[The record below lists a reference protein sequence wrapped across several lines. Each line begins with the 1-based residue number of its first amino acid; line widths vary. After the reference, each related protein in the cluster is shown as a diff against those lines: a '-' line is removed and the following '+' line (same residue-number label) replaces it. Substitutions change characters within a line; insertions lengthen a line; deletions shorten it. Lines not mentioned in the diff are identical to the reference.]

1 MKKIILTLLLTLSA
15 LVNVNAVAAFSL
27 DVDKNGSLS
36 SSNDGL
42 VIFKYLLNPDANNLH
57 TTIANDAAE
66 DRKTS
71 AQLKAYLDSAG
82 DILDVDGNQSLSSSN
97 DGLVIFKYLLN
108 PNANNLHTTIA
119 NDANSSKT
127 TTIDLKA
134 YLDQYISTAVITT
147 GTATVTGTFKESD
160 SGVGDQNGD
169 GDDLDDGTYV
179 KTFIT
184 ELIDGVEV
192 DTSKRILIETDYNIT
207 NDVDPNLYSGDRPTE
222 LTAEQIA
229 AANGAVSD
237 NDHEDVLRMA
247 QFSNYRVNLV
257 SSLKKV
263 YITDTDITISAYA
276 TIDLASDF
284 VNTRESLNDAEF
296 QALFLE
302 VIQAIWD
309 LINPVTVE
317 SEVAKLYAAEDAP
330 TSLGNVIQDYFVNE
344 VSTGTTNPEVY
355 EDFLK
360 LASENFTLNG
370 FGSNADSQNL
380 NYWYFRISNGDEIE
394 TTYGNKNILD
404 HTGSE
409 LAEWALAIV
418 QAIWTLE
425 HAPAGPTTISEA
437 NKARFDALIGQYGVT
452 QITPMERTAPLA
464 LIDVEYNQ
472 TDVTENGS
480 STLNFVF
487 SVQYASWASFPQDRF
502 DTKFD
507 EFVAKLKSDDPNYD
521 PNAELYSGPRPTE
534 LTAEQIADA
543 NGATDGDEFEHTQ
556 VLKIAEYGDYT
567 IDIDYDADDVTINLN
582 GAIVDN
588 FPMGGINLQS
598 LDDESFQ
605 GVYLKTI
612 QTIWDLVNPPTP
624 VESEVAD
631 IYAADTPP
639 TAYASGSVIDTDA
652 QAVAQEGTVRD
663 TFINRLSSS
672 LYLTSNGYDTA
683 TGTGA
688 EIEIRDNNNASLDPA
703 VFVTTDAGTFAGMS
717 GQAFSDFTFKII
729 LAIWHLEHPNYVAP
743 TSHADRAAV
752 LTAYNSIEGISN
764 LTVKLANSNNLSIAT
779 VYLTWD
785 LNGVAQALYY
795 FSATNPT
802 STTDGEVRGDL
813 SYYTPEQ
820 FETYRE
826 RLYNKLTD
834 HILTPEE
841 IAAAL
846 RAERIADLEGLD
858 KDGVTVTQA
867 TAQADG
873 FVVST
878 AGKSDVY
885 FYANDYGS
893 LTFEGLTTDQY
904 TIYTAAI
911 EAKRDEYILAAEL
924 AVLRTQRINELEALD
939 KNGVVVVHHTRNN
952 GEDTF
957 SITKNP
963 DQTFIHADVYGPGK
977 VENQDA
983 TQYGN
988 YRAAIIAQRDLYDP
1002 ISDPKLQAVLETF
1015 YNGSEAA
1022 ALDIN
1027 NYGGQLS
1034 AVSTLL
1040 ATAANAA
1047 FDNGLAA
1054 QETFLKLLAHGASFQ
1069 GSPSKVLWDST
1080 GNYYHI
1086 VTSNVGSGNGYFDIF
1101 LDDNHHYL
1109 PNANPGTVMV
1119 QNNFRHLAYHVMAN
1133 LWHLADTTDAELR
1146 VFREDWLESY
1156 TTQNGVLFAKGK
1168 HNNGSDEYRA
1178 YTATNSGEAITTLLY
1193 GGGVYLVEDL
1203 SLTQW
1208 VSFRDTYTF
1217 SVTTLLGL

>member
-15 LVNVNAVAAFSL
+15 LINVNAVAAFSL
-27 DVDKNGSLS
+27 DIDGNGTINA
-36 SSNDGL
+36 SNDGL
-42 VIFKYLLNPDANNLH
+42 IIFKYLLNSNANNLH
-57 TTIANDAAE
+57 TTISSNAAD
-66 DRKTS
+66 DRKTT
-71 AQLKAYLDSAG
+71 AQLKAYLDNAG
-82 DILDVDGNQSLSSSN
+82 DILDIDGNGTTNASN
-97 DGLVIFKYLLN
+97 DGLIVFKYLLN
-108 PNANNLHTTIA
+108 SNANNLHTTIA
-119 NDANSSKT
+119 SNAPGSKT
-127 TTIDLKA
+127 TTINLKA
-134 YLDQYISTAVITT
+134 YLDQYIST
-147 GTATVTGTFKESD
+147 
-160 SGVGDQNGD
+160 
-169 GDDLDDGTYV
+169 
-179 KTFIT
+179 
-184 ELIDGVEV
+184 
-192 DTSKRILIETDYNIT
+192 
-207 NDVDPNLYSGDRPTE
+207 DVSNMYSGDRPTE

-257 SSLKKV
+257 SSQKKV
-263 YITDTDITISAYA
+263 YIADTDITISAYA

-317 SEVAKLYAAEDAP
+317 SEVAKLYAAENAP

-717 GQAFSDFTFKII
+717 GQAFSDFTFKIV
-729 LAIWHLEHPNYVAP
+729 LAIWHLEHPNYVALTPFEIELADIYAADAPP
-743 TSHADRAAV
+743 TGFVSGGEIESA
-752 LTAYNSIEGISN
+752 TSGFTTEITSGNSKIAFI
-764 LTVKLANSNNLSIAT
+764 KRLSSENHLIKT
-779 VYLTWD
+779 VYQNASNSQVL
-785 LNGVAQALYY
+785 LVHVNAQ
-795 FSATNPT
+795 N
-802 STTDGEVRGDL
+802 VDL
-813 SYYTPEQ
+813 SPRITSPVAKRLDQHTSNDMISYALEVVKAIWLLEHPE
-820 FETYRE
+820 YVD
-826 RLYNKLTD
+826 L
-834 HILTPEE
+834 P
-841 IAAAL
+841 AL
-846 RAERIADLEGLD
+846 RTERIAELEALD

-904 TIYTAAI
+904 TIYEAAI

-924 AVLRTQRINELEALD
+924 AALRTTRIAEINALD
-939 KNGVVVVHHTRNN
+939 KNDVVVQVTN
-952 GEDTF
+952 GG
-957 SITKNP
+957 
-963 DQTFIHADVYGPGK
+963 DQTLVYNSTDLNATFYFHFDDYGNGNGK
-977 VENQDA
+977 VEDLSTADYA
-983 TQYGN
+983 TYK
-988 YRAAIIAQRDLYDP
+988 ADIISKRDELDP
-1002 ISDPKLQAVLETF
+1002 ISTAKIQAVLETF

-1080 GNYYHI
+1080 GNYYHV
-1086 VTSNVGSGNGYFDIF
+1086 VTSNVGEGNGYFDIF
-1101 LDDNHHYL
+1101 LVNSQYL
-1109 PNANPGTVMV
+1109 AGTHLTLGES
-1119 QNNFRHLAYHVMAN
+1119 NFRHLAYHVMAN

-1178 YTATNSGEAITTLLY
+1178 YTITNAGEPITTLLY

-1203 SLTQW
+1203 TLQQW

-1217 SVTTLLGL
+1217 SVTTLLNQ